1 MKRYLLI
8 LTLICVVMTTYAQ
21 HHTTQF
27 SIDAQV
33 DMLQQIGDSVY
44 VDMYI
49 NYPTQA
55 IKRTATV
62 NITPLFTSEN
72 QLIELPKVTI
82 MGRDSYK
89 AYQRMV
95 GLKNYKSQE
104 PQPYTIIKN
113 NKSKSI
119 ESIHYKAVIAYQ
131 PWMNEAQFALDYEDC
146 NCGRLKR
153 AENAVIPQL
162 ITIEQQ
168 VEVYQITPHLAYI
181 IPEVEQI
188 KKRSIECEA
197 IIDFPVGSSQWILQ
211 RSNNAYEMN
220 RIISELNKVTSDSN
234 VKIQSIIIEGYASPE
249 GNIASNNK
257 LATNRAIALKD
268 ELIKEY
274 DFPNSFYTTRFG
286 GEDWNGLM
294 EALNSSEYPFAKAIV
309 SIIEEEE
316 DVNKRKARIK
326 SYQGGKPYKE
336 MLATLYPPLRKVVFK
351 LNCDVQPFNIEKA
364 KQVLQ
369 SNPEYLSLNE
379 MYHVAKSY
387 PVGSSSFNEVFDIA
401 AQTFPQS
408 EVAIVNAAVSALE
421 RGDYNVAQEYLNAI
435 SDNTTIGEYHNAMGV
450 LLMMQDSENNKAIEY
465 LNRAKQAGVGEASL
479 NLIELEKSLK

>member
-1 MKRYLLI
+1 
-8 LTLICVVMTTYAQ
+8 
-21 HHTTQF
+21 
-27 SIDAQV
+27 
-33 DMLQQIGDSVY
+33 
-44 VDMYI
+44 
-49 NYPTQA
+49 
-55 IKRTATV
+55 
-62 NITPLFTSEN
+62 
-72 QLIELPKVTI
+72 

-95 GLKNYKSQE
+95 GLGNYKSQG
-104 PQPYTIIKN
+104 PQPYIIIRN
-113 NKSKSI
+113 NKSKGV
-119 ESIHYKAVIAYQ
+119 ESISYKAVLAYQ
-131 PWMNEAQFALDYEDC
+131 PWMNDAQLVLDYEDC

-153 AENAVIPQL
+153 ADSAVIPQL
-162 ITIEQQ
+162 IAIEQQ
-168 VEVYQITPHLAYI
+168 IEVYQITPHLAYI
-181 IPEVEQI
+181 LPEVEQI

-197 IIDFPVGSSQWILQ
+197 IIDFPVGSSAWILQ

-220 RIISELNKVTSDSN
+220 RILSELNKVKSDSN
-234 VKIQSIIIEGYASPE
+234 VIIKSIIIEGYASPE

-257 LATNRAIALKD
+257 LSTNRAIALRN

-286 GEDWNGLM
+286 GEDGRGLI
-294 EALNSSEYPFAKAIV
+294 EALNASEYPFAEAVV

-316 DVNKRKARIK
+316 DVDKRKARIK

-364 KQVLQ
+364 KVVLQ
-369 SNPEYLSLNE
+369 SNPDYLSLNE

-401 AQTFPQS
+401 AQTFPRS

-421 RGDYNVAQEYLNAI
+421 RGDYEVAEKYLNGV
-435 SDNTTIGEYHNAMGV
+435 SNNTTIGEYHNAMGV
-450 LLMMQDSENNKAIEY
+450 LLMMQDSENSKAIEY
-465 LNRAKQAGVGEASL
+465 FNKAQQAGVAEASL